1 MEFRILGPLEAS
13 SSDVPLKLAAPKQ
26 RALLAILLLNA
37 NEVVSTDRLIDGL
50 WGEAPPRRAAKAI
63 QVYVSQLRKALDPGV
78 IVSRPPG
85 YVIELEADQLDLHR
99 FERLAAEGRR
109 ALKQQDPP
117 TAAAK
122 LREALSL
129 WRGAPLADLAYESF
143 AQVETARLEEL
154 RLAALEDRIDADL
167 GLGRHAELIGEL
179 EALVSA
185 HALRE
190 RLRGQLI
197 LALYRC
203 RRQAEALEAYRAAR
217 RVLVEEL
224 GIEPSRELRELEQ
237 AILQHDPS
245 LDLRAAAAAEEV
257 SPPGVFVGRAA
268 ELQEL
273 DRALAD
279 ALAGHGRLVLLGGE
293 PGIGKSRLADEV
305 AARARA
311 RGARALVGRCWE
323 AGGAP
328 AYWPW
333 VQSLRDYV
341 RNADADVLL
350 QELGSG
356 AAEIAQLLPELRDLF
371 PDLPPP
377 ASFDPEASRFRLFD
391 AISAL
396 ITRSAKGRPLVLV
409 IDDLHAADT
418 PSLLLLRYAA
428 NEVADSRVLIVAA
441 YRDTELGA
449 DHPLTHTLAE
459 LARGRVTR
467 RIDLTGLAPREVAE
481 FIALSGGATPAA
493 ELVAAI
499 HDQTEGNPLF
509 IGELVR
515 LLHAEVPLDNP
526 SASTR
531 ALATVPKGIREVIAH
546 RLRYL
551 SAECKGVL
559 SVASVFGREFGLEPL
574 RRVSMCG
581 GDELLELLDEAI
593 VARALAEVPGS
604 PGRLRFTHALIRDV
618 LQQEL
623 SATRRIQLHRQIGE
637 ALEQSAAEPEA
648 HLTELAHH
656 FFEGAPAGDARKAV
670 DYARR
675 AAERAGAQLAY
686 EEAVRLYKRALHAS
700 ELGRAVDETT
710 RCDLLL
716 GLGDAQLRA
725 GDAPDYKDT
734 FLRAAEIARS
744 AGGATRLA
752 AAALGYGGNFV
763 WGRAG
768 GDPDLIPLLED
779 ALAAIGEE
787 ESVLRARLLAR
798 LSGALRDQPSRE
810 TRTSLATQAVQLA
823 RRLDDPA
830 TLTWALDG
838 LHMAIWAADTVDER
852 REIATEMLTMADRS
866 GSLGAKLL
874 AHDYRLYAFLE
885 LGDLDGVH
893 AERAH
898 ALRAA
903 EEVKQP
909 AFWWKVTAVDAMI
922 ALFEGRFDEAE
933 ALMERALD
941 VGGRVHTYAAVTHAM
956 QTFAL
961 QSARGRLEEG
971 AESLPRF
978 AEEHN
983 TYPVLDCA
991 LAALHAELGR
1001 EREARALFERLGAGD
1016 FEGLNRDEE
1025 WLFAMTLLAP
1035 VCRALG
1041 DTGRAATLYGLLTP
1055 YASRNAVGVPEFATG
1070 SVSRSLGLLAVTLER
1085 WEHAVRHF
1093 EDAVEMNERM
1103 GARPWHAH
1111 TQHDFACALLGR
1123 DARGDRDRAREL
1135 LARAAETYRE
1145 LGMDTWAH
1153 RAASVEHASR
1163 APARA

>member
-1 MEFRILGPLEAS
+1 MEFRILGPLEAWS
-13 SSDVPLKLAAPKQ
+13 GDAPLKLAAPKQ

-37 NEVVSTDRLIDGL
+37 NEVVSTDRLVDGL
-50 WGEAPPRRAAKAI
+50 WGEAPPRRAVKAV

-78 IVSRPPG
+78 IVSQPPG
-85 YVIELEADQLDLHR
+85 YLIELEADQLDLHR

-109 ALKQQDPP
+109 ALEQQDASA
-117 TAAAK
+117 AAAK

-143 AQVETARLEEL
+143 AQVETSRLEEL

-167 GLGRHAELIGEL
+167 SLGRHAELIGEL

-185 HALRE
+185 HPLRE
-190 RLRGQLI
+190 GPRGQLI

-203 RRQAEALEAYRAAR
+203 RRQAEALEAYRSAR
-217 RVLVEEL
+217 QVLVEEL
-224 GIEPSRELRELEQ
+224 GIEPSRELHELEE

-245 LDLRAAAAAEEV
+245 LDLSAPAAEEDA
-257 SPPGVFVGRAA
+257 SPPGVFVGRTA
-268 ELQEL
+268 ELEEL

-279 ALAGHGRLVLLGGE
+279 SLTGHGRLVLLGGE

-305 AARARA
+305 TARA
-311 RGARALVGRCWE
+311 RGRGARVLVGRCWE

-341 RNADADVLL
+341 RKADADVLL

-356 AAEIAQLLPELRDLF
+356 AAEIAQLLPELHDLF

-377 ASFDPEASRFRLFD
+377 APFDPEASRFRLFD

-396 ITRSAKGRPLVLV
+396 ITRSAKGRPLALV

-467 RIDLTGLAPREVAE
+467 RIDLTGLAPPEVAE
-481 FIALSGGATPAA
+481 FIALSGGATPAD

-499 HDQTEGNPLF
+499 HEQTEGNPLF
-509 IGELVR
+509 ISELVR
-515 LLHAEVPLDNP
+515 LLHAQVPLDDP

-531 ALATVPKGIREVIAH
+531 ALATIPRGIREVIAH
-546 RLRYL
+546 RLRDL

-581 GDELLELLDEAI
+581 GDKLLELLDEAI

-637 ALEQSAAEPEA
+637 ALEQSSADPES

-700 ELGRAVDETT
+700 ELGQAVDETT

-716 GLGDAQLRA
+716 GLGEAQLRA
-725 GDAPDYKDT
+725 GDSPDYKDT
-734 FLRAAEIARS
+734 FLRAAEIARG
-744 AGGATRLA
+744 AGGASRLA
-752 AAALGYGGNFV
+752 AAALGYGGRFV
-763 WGRAG
+763 WGRAA

-779 ALAAIGEE
+779 ALAAVGEE
-787 ESVLRARLLAR
+787 DGVSRARLLAR
-798 LSGALRDQPSRE
+798 LSGALRDQPSRQV
-810 TRTSLATQAVQLA
+810 RTSLAQQAVEVAQ
-823 RRLDDPA
+823 RLEDPA

-838 LHMAIWAADTVDER
+838 LHMAIWGPDTVEDR
-852 REIATEMLTMADRS
+852 IEIADEMLEMARRS
-866 GSLGAKLL
+866 GNVEANLL
-874 AHDYRLYAFLE
+874 AHDYRLYAFFE
-885 LGDLDGVH
+885 LGDLDAVH
-893 AERAH
+893 SERAF
-898 ALRAA
+898 AVRAA

-909 AFWWKVTAVDAMI
+909 AYWWKVTAVESML
-922 ALFEGRFDEAE
+922 ALFEGRFDAAE
-933 ALMERALD
+933 ALMERALEF
-941 VGGRVHTYAAVTHAM
+941 GGGVHSYAVVAHAM
-956 QTFAL
+956 QVFAL
-961 QSARGRLEEG
+961 QSARGALEE
-971 AESLPRF
+971 AEESLARAA
-978 AEEHN
+978 AEYR
-983 TYPVLDCA
+983 TYPVVDCA
-991 LAALHAELGR
+991 LAGLYTELGR
-1001 EREARALFERLGAGD
+1001 ERQARALFDRLAADD
-1016 FEGLNRDEE
+1016 FAGLNRDEE
-1025 WLFAMTLLAP
+1025 WLLAMTLLAP
-1035 VCRALG
+1035 VCRFLG
-1041 DTGRAATLYGLLTP
+1041 DTERAATLYGLLAP
-1055 YASRNAVGVPEFATG
+1055 FSNRNGLGAPEFATG
-1070 SVSRSLGLLAVTLER
+1070 SVSRSLGLLAALLER
-1085 WEHAVRHF
+1085 WEASVHHF
-1093 EDAVEMNERM
+1093 EDAIEMNERM
-1103 GARPWHAH
+1103 RARPWRAHAE
-1111 TQHDFACALLGR
+1111 HDYARALLSR
-1123 DARGDRDRAREL
+1123 DAPSDRDRALEL
-1135 LARAAETYRE
+1135 LARAGGTYRE
-1145 LGMDTWAH
+1145 LGMDGWAE
-1153 RAASVEHASR
+1153 RAASLDVGTHA
-1163 APARA
+1163 